1 MENRN
6 FYIIFCGNFTFFD
19 WPSNSY
25 ETPIGWTFTLA
36 SKNLITKI
44 KYIEIQKTDSSKRS
58 STLPYFGIGFRL
70 LRRRWRL
77 HSPKWPSF
85 FLLRIMLTSHSLEVH
100 QKFKES
106 FLKNFTKNQLMLYC
120 CQAQPELLY
129 HHRWAQPAAIDISGI
144 YWVASSWEARQC
156 SAQAKTWG
164 TLSQLSSEQESERII

>member
-1 MENRN
+1 M
-6 FYIIFCGNFTFFD
+6 TFKL
-19 WPSNSY
+19 NTY

-44 KYIEIQKTDSSKRS
+44 KYIEIQKTDNSKRS
-58 STLPYFGIGFRL
+58 STLPYFGNGFRP

-85 FLLRIMLTSHSLEVH
+85 FLLRIMLTSHSLKVH
-100 QKFKES
+100 QKFKEF

-129 HHRWAQPAAIDISGI
+129 HHRWAQCQPAVWYFGNFKFSRPCLL
-144 YWVASSWEARQC
+144 SSWEARQC
-156 SAQAKTWG
+156 SAQAKTSG
-164 TLSQLSSEQESERII
+164 DAESTVVRARKWKNNLEYK